1 LKKSK
6 SNMSEQN
13 LILQQLHKMEDKI
26 DNLASELHNTNL
38 EMTRIAGMKH
48 ALNDIK
54 IWKENIEGIVN
65 AEDLREMK
73 RALQEVKIAAE
84 DMDNV
89 EKEIETL
96 KLEKLKDRKEIDD
109 LNTFKTKAKTVVA
122 IISVLFT
129 IAITVIGFFL
139 S

>member
-1 LKKSK
+1 
-6 SNMSEQN
+6 MSEQN